1 MKIEIADV
9 SGLPDA
15 LKSLVSTEGETTT
28 LDLAA
33 VAPATELEAF
43 KAKALTAQN
52 EAIDRR
58 KALDKWKALGETPE
72 AIQEKINAKA
82 KGDPNH
88 ERIVEE
94 MKATHAAELAER
106 DEKLTGVYKRTAAA
120 ELKASLAEVG
130 FIPDALD
137 MVATTAMSRLKY
149 GDDGT
154 PQIMAAD
161 GSTPMVGGAA
171 NGGATMADLAKQ
183 LAEANPFAVKD
194 NGKGGGGKPPN
205 GQGGKPGQKTVKRS
219 EFDAMSHPDRA
230 AFSKDGGKV
239 VD

>member
-15 LKSLVSTEGETTT
+15 IKTLVTTEGDKST
-28 LDLAA
+28 LDLTAL
-33 VAPATELEAF
+33 APATELERF
-43 KAKALTAQN
+43 KAKALTAET

-72 AIQEKINAKA
+72 DIQAKLAEKT
-82 KGDPNH
+82 KGDPNQ

-94 MKATHAAELAER
+94 MKTAHAAELAAR
-106 DEKLTGVYKRTAAA
+106 DEKLTGVYKRTATA
-120 ELKASLAEVG
+120 ELKAALAEVG

-137 MVATTAMSRLKY
+137 MVAGTAMPRLKY
-149 GDDGT
+149 ADDGT
-154 PQIMAAD
+154 AQIMAAD
-161 GSTPMVGGAA
+161 GTTPMVGGAP

-194 NGKGGGGKPPN
+194 NGKGGGGKPN
-205 GQGGKPGQKTVKRS
+205 TDSGGKPGQKTIT
-219 EFDAMSHPDRA
+219 RA
-230 AFSKDGGKV
+230 AFDQLGQAERSAFSMDGGKV
-239 VD
+239 AD